1 MSFKVFFSA
10 KKLQSC
16 EQISFQ
22 LESKSGSGKAELW
35 MKRPFED
42 GNNVVYYLSMTPC
55 CKAGQ
60 VDSHFPPTGPRAGKL
75 VPPFEMYILSTLRV
89 RVNRKFSRLYNAK
102 QFQKWKKRCSAYHNE
117 THNLEGQTLVEFAF
131 QLCSQTQETPQNL
144 PCSLGPH
151 SEGLSHSI
159 Y

>member
-10 KKLQSC
+10 KTFQSC

-22 LESKSGSGKAELW
+22 LGSKSESGKAELW
-35 MKRPFED
+35 VKRPFED
-42 GNNVVYYLSMTPC
+42 GNHVVCYLSMTPC

-75 VPPFEMYILSTLRV
+75 VPPFGVYIPSTLSV
-89 RVNRKFSRLYNAK
+89 RVTGNSAVYTMPTNFRSE
-102 QFQKWKKRCSAYHNE
+102 KKRCSAYHNE
-117 THNLEGQTLVEFAF
+117 THNLEGQILVEFAF
-131 QLCSQTQETPQNL
+131 QLCSQGQETPQNL